1 MSKKLTKKFAFSD
14 VFEDLDMRIL
24 DAMPDWVRVIDN
36 LGDIVYANNS
46 MIKDIGFNPIG
57 LNCFPDKDG
66 IIKDKIPSVV
76 SNHHLDFA
84 DVLKEEREIDGRIFS
99 IKSSP
104 LYDKDKKIF
113 GKVEVFRDITSEKRT
128 KIDLINSNKKM
139 FDDILFASKIQ
150 KRTLPCQ
157 GEYGG
162 IKVNHRYISSEVLSG
177 DTFDI
182 IEYDEDNVII
192 YIADIVGHGV
202 TASILTMFVKQTMRC
217 ITQGH
222 TINPSY
228 VLKQLT
234 KRFGELDLDDSKYF
248 TIFYGVYNRNTK
260 EFVYANAGHNAI
272 PIKYNDNGYD
282 FVDGTGFPISYI
294 FIDSVYKEEKIKLNT
309 GDKILFY
316 TDGITETKDYH
327 GKEFG
332 EERLLEMI
340 KHNPEDILDKIIA
353 RVKKYGWGEQKDD
366 IALLLV
372 EVL

>member
-1 MSKKLTKKFAFSD
+1 MSKNLTQRFAFSD
-14 VFEDLDMRIL
+14 VFEDLDTRIL

-36 LGDIVYANNS
+36 LGDIVYANKS
-46 MIKDIGFNPIG
+46 MIEDIGLNPIG
-57 LNCFPDKDG
+57 LNCFPDKEG
-66 IIKDKIPSVV
+66 ISEHKIPSVV

-104 LYDKDKKIF
+104 LYGKDKKLF

-157 GEYGG
+157 GKYGG
-162 IKVNHRYISSEVLSG
+162 LEVKHRYISSEVLSG

-217 ITQGH
+217 ITQGVD
-222 TINPSY
+222 IAPAS
-228 VLKQLT
+228 VLKELT
-234 KRFGELDLDDSKYF
+234 KRFGELDLDDGKYF
-248 TIFYGVYNRNTK
+248 TIFYGVYNKSKK
-260 EFVYANAGHNAI
+260 EFTYANAGHNAI
-272 PIKYNDNGYD
+272 PVKYNEKGYE
-282 FVDGTGFPISYI
+282 FVNGTGFPISYI
-294 FIDSVYKEEKIKLNT
+294 FIDSNYTEKNIKLKT

-316 TDGITETKDYH
+316 TDGITETKNYK
-327 GKEFG
+327 GEEFG
-332 EERLLEMI
+332 EKRLLEMI
-340 KHNPEDILDKIIA
+340 GKSQDNILDRIIGSV
-353 RVKKYGWGEQKDD
+353 RKFRWGEQKDD
-366 IALLLV
+366 VALLLV